1 MQKVSPRYIG
11 LVPPEQ
17 GITTDTPTLVPHD
30 SNFLDELV
38 PHCSQSK
45 GMKEGDCED
54 RIIPG
59 FPLSL
64 DRFPGC
70 VSGLMF
76 GVLDGHGGSSC
87 VDYIQKQ
94 LPLAINSALSAGPQ
108 DESIPILLKRAFSS
122 ADSNY
127 LYIAKRNN
135 DNSGTTAAT
144 ATFIST
150 DSSQVRLL
158 LGSVGDSRAV
168 LFSRD
173 PHSGRIIV
181 RCENPVHRPAL
192 PHEKRRIESM
202 GGHVMCIQGI
212 DRVVMRVRETTIGLS
227 VSRAFGDLL
236 MKDPKPVV
244 SSVPEFNEVIIDPLN
259 DLFVVLGTDGVF
271 DYVPIEV
278 IAHLVV
284 HSPKAADK
292 IVEIA
297 KSNGSTD
304 DRTCMVI
311 KLRSDNNENVH
322 YN

>member
-1 MQKVSPRYIG
+1 M
-11 LVPPEQ
+11 LAPEQ
-17 GITTDTPTLVPHD
+17 AITADTPAIEFNAAD
-30 SNFLDELV
+30 FLDELV
-38 PHCSQSK
+38 PHCAQSK

-59 FPLSL
+59 FPFPL

-94 LPLAINSALSAGPQ
+94 LPLAINSAFSAGPQ

-144 ATFIST
+144 ATFIAT
-150 DSSQVRLL
+150 DSCQVRLL

-168 LFSRD
+168 LYSRD
-173 PHSGRIIV
+173 PQSGRIIV
-181 RCENPVHRPAL
+181 RCENPIHRPAL
-192 PHEKRRIESM
+192 PLEKRRIESM

-236 MKDPKPVV
+236 MKEPKSVV
-244 SSVPEFNEVIIDPLN
+244 SSVPEFKDVIIDPLN

-271 DYVPIEV
+271 DYVPCEV
-278 IAHLVV
+278 IAHLVMS
-284 HSPKAADK
+284 SPKAADE

-297 KSNGSTD
+297 RTNGSTD
-304 DRTCMVI
+304 DRTCMII
-311 KLRSDNNENVH
+311 KLRSGNNENVH